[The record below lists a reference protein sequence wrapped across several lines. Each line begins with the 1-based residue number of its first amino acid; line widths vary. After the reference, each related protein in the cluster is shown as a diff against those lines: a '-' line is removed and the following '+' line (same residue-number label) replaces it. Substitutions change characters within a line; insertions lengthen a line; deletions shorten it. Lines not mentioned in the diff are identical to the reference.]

1 MTKYIYA
8 KQFFFPEEIKGPGY
22 LPLLDSGHFGD
33 YQTQEPQGEILDYG
47 AYSIAPGL
55 VDTHIHGYRGHDIMD
70 NSLEGLREISA
81 GLPASGVTSY
91 LPTTLTASHQD
102 LELVCETIGQNA
114 HNIKGAKIQG
124 IFLEGPFFNPI
135 YKGAQNPKFM
145 SDPLI
150 QQLDTWQ
157 DKACGLVK
165 KIALAPERQGALKF
179 IKQAKDRGI
188 YTAIA
193 HTDANF
199 DDCYKAV
206 QAGASIFVHTYN
218 AMKGL
223 HHREP
228 GVVGAALT
236 LGQFNELICDGHH
249 VHPVSAQIV
258 MQASGPDKTVLITDC
273 MRAGGLGDGPSRIGE
288 FEVIVQDGQ
297 ARLKDSGNLAGSVL
311 ELIQAVQNLVKWEL
325 ASPAQALAMA
335 SLNPATS
342 VGIDHLCGK
351 LDKGY
356 PADFIVL
363 NDALELQAT
372 YIDGQLCFSSN

>member
-1 MTKYIYA
+1 M
-8 KQFFFPEEIKGPGY
+8 
-22 LPLLDSGHFGD
+22 
-33 YQTQEPQGEILDYG
+33 
-47 AYSIAPGL
+47 
-55 VDTHIHGYRGHDIMD
+55 
-70 NSLEGLREISA
+70 
-81 GLPASGVTSY
+81 
-91 LPTTLTASHQD
+91 
-102 LELVCETIGQNA
+102 
-114 HNIKGAKIQG
+114 
-124 IFLEGPFFNPI
+124 
-135 YKGAQNPKFM
+135 
-145 SDPLI
+145 
-150 QQLDTWQ
+150 
-157 DKACGLVK
+157 
-165 KIALAPERQGALKF
+165 APERQGALKF

-193 HTDANF
+193 HTDANY